1 VKETTAKSSLAFG
14 DILNSVHLRYNPLQL
29 FFDTHISWI
38 LIMFY
43 KVLSEVEA
51 SRILRRRRYFSD
63 NIAE

>member
-14 DILNSVHLRYNPLQL
+14 DILNSVHLRYTPLQL